1 MARLL
6 SGFPVLRSLIVDHNT
21 AMLTFMIDQGADP
34 AVVDLDGTSLLHV
47 AVECGYSDVCSFL
60 LDRRVEVES
69 RNESG
74 ETPLHL
80 AAGRGSVPMVKLL
93 IARGA
98 DARAVWQ
105 PEGAAREMLPYQ
117 IAELGGHLECARLL
131 FVPSDLHRAC
141 AEGDLA
147 TVTRLLQ
154 AEEDGLVLGPQATE
168 GDKDVSGRT
177 EMHSAVEALMSGRCT
192 AALIRQLVL
201 HGAGAGRAELLSQ
214 PDKDGTTP
222 LGLLLRSAEAR
233 KASGGG
239 GGGGGEQPAA
249 SADPWDLLV
258 QDGVLHAVCAL
269 GSEATFSAL
278 IKVLVTGNEAGARAA
293 ASALA
298 ARDDSSFMALHYA
311 AATLNV
317 PLVER
322 LLRLGSL
329 PGAVS
334 KTGKTAVHEALN
346 PSVHK
351 FLKAPKCLTV
361 ARGRRPRGAA
371 SEVIAM
377 LCSGRGG
384 TAVNI
389 ADGKGET
396 PLHLACSLSAYE
408 EASALLELGADPHA
422 TDLSALLPIDRI
434 PADNQRLRHLL
445 QTAMETR
452 VRSLGPKQSVL
463 FSPTP
468 PRKEEPTESNS
479 PPRLVRLQA
488 AWKSRH
494 DDSAIT
500 TTAAPARSSTS
511 AASEP
516 RFSSPES
523 STVAAPEPPAPQP
536 TVIYYGPKPFWDS
549 NWNDAGEEKVKRKPF
564 QRSSHKK
571 IG

>member
-6 SGFPVLRSLIVDHNT
+6 SGFPVLRSLIVDHNL

-34 AVVDLDGTSLLHV
+34 AVVDLDGATLLHV
-47 AVECGYSDVCSFL
+47 AVECGYSDVCSLL
-60 LDRRVEVES
+60 LDRHVDVEA
-69 RNESG
+69 RNDSG
-74 ETPLHL
+74 EAPLHL

-93 IARGA
+93 LARGA

-105 PEGAAREMLPYQ
+105 PEGAARELMPYQ

-131 FVPSDLHRAC
+131 FVSSDLHRAC

-147 TVTRLLQ
+147 TVTKLLQ
-154 AEEDGLVLGPQATE
+154 AEEEGLVLGPHVTE
-168 GDKDVSGRT
+168 GDKDVAGRT
-177 EMHSAVEALMSGRCT
+177 EMHSAVEALMSGRAT

-214 PDKDGTTP
+214 PDKEGMTP

-233 KASGGG
+233 KAGASGGG
-239 GGGGGEQPAA
+239 GSAA
-249 SADPWDLLV
+249 PRSAAVDPWDLLV
-258 QDGVLHAVCAL
+258 EDGVLHAVCAL
-269 GSEATFSAL
+269 GSEATFSSL

-311 AATLNV
+311 AATLNA

-346 PSVHK
+346 PTVHK
-351 FLKAPKCLTV
+351 FLKAVKCMTV

-371 SEVIAM
+371 SEVLMM

-384 TAVNI
+384 AAVNI

-408 EASALLELGADPHA
+408 ETSTLLELGADPHA
-422 TDLSALLPIDRI
+422 TDLLALLPIDRI
-434 PADNQRLRHLL
+434 PADNQRLRHLV
-445 QTAMETR
+445 QTAMETK
-452 VRSLGPKQSVL
+452 VKSLGPKPSTL

-468 PRKEEPTESNS
+468 PRKEEPSETS

-494 DDSAIT
+494 DDSAIV
-500 TTAAPARSSTS
+500 TTALPARSSAS
-511 AASEP
+511 ATSEP
-516 RFSSPES
+516 RITSPES
-523 STVAAPEPPAPQP
+523 SEPAAPQLP
-536 TVIYYGPKPFWDS
+536 TVIYYGPKPLWDT
-549 NWNDAGEEKVKRKPF
+549 NWNDLGEDKVKRKPF
-564 QRSSHKK
+564 QRSTHKK